1 MNQQS
6 LEGTTVTSCQIVKIY
21 RHLCSQLSPKP
32 RFGLQLTFSDDTN
45 SCYPDLM
52 IRKSW
57 VKRLSKRLEG
67 RAVDPDTVQ
76 DIIDDYLG
84 EVYGPQWKKRRSL
97 RRFLPDSF
105 KK

>member
-21 RHLCSQLSPKP
+21 RHLCSGLSPKS
-32 RFGLQLTFSDDTN
+32 RFGLQLTFSDDTR

-67 RAVDPDTVQ
+67 HMVDPDTVP

-84 EVYGPQWKKRRSL
+84 EVYGPQWKKRRGL
-97 RRFLPDSF
+97 WRFLPGRA

>member
-1 MNQQS
+1 MKQQS

-21 RHLCSQLSPKP
+21 RHLYSRLSPKT
-32 RFGLQLTFSDDTN
+32 RFGLQLNFSDDTS

-67 RAVDPDTVQ
+67 HAVDPNTVP
-76 DIIDDYLG
+76 DNIDDYLG
-84 EVYGPQWKKRRSL
+84 EVYGPQWKKRRGL
-97 RRFLPDSF
+97 RRFWPGKA